1 MRRRRFF
8 QLVLC
13 VTTGFALG
21 SAPNDT
27 QSNAIDVKQSLDR
40 LAVTGSVLMI
50 AAHPDDENTGLISYL
65 ARGRKVRT
73 AYLSLTRGEGGQN
86 VIGPEQGAD
95 LGILRTEE
103 LLQSRRVDGGQQF
116 FSRAIDFGYSKSAKE
131 ALDKWGHDAVLGD
144 IVWVIRSFRPDVV
157 ILQFTGTS
165 RDGHGQHQASA
176 ILGREAYEA
185 AGDPKKFPEQLK
197 YVQPWHPTRLMVNR
211 RGFTKEMQKEIDA
224 LAQRVDLEIG
234 GYDPLLGYSYGE
246 LAGISRSLNSSQS
259 DGTPRMR
266 GDLKTT
272 LVTLS
277 GPPAKTDLF
286 DGVNL
291 TWSRYPGGEAVGKM
305 LAEAASN
312 WKADDPTVCIEW
324 LIKAREA
331 AAKLDSPEVA
341 ERIHQI
347 DETIAKCAGL
357 WLDFSTDREQVIGGS
372 EFKLKVTAIQ
382 RTALPVVIESLKVNG
397 EEISGTKMPVELK
410 LNEVKLIETPHTIA
424 AGSMTTQPYWLQE
437 PAVGDLYQVAN
448 ARLIGLPENP
458 PLLTLQADVRI
469 GQAYIKIERPVLYRY
484 MDRLHGESVEPVAVM
499 PPASLRF
506 LQPTQ
511 VFPALASKKIEVEV
525 NSHAAIKD
533 GRVSLEAPAG
543 WKVEPASEEVTFT
556 GADEHKVLT
565 FEVTPERTAAV
576 GDLKAS
582 LETGGRRIA
591 VDVKHID
598 YPHIPLQTL
607 FPPSETKLV
616 RADTVVLARRVGYVM
631 GAGDDVPAALLQL
644 GCSVSLLSPS
654 DLAQGDLSQFDAIVT
669 GIRAYTERPDLAANQ
684 ARLMEYVSNGGTLVV
699 QYNRIERDRSEP
711 LKHMGPYPFEI
722 GSQRVTVEEAPVV
735 FDASNPLLS
744 SPNRITEHDF
754 DGWVQERGLYF
765 ASKWDAHYETPF
777 EMHDPGD
784 PSMKGSTLVTRYG
797 KGVYIF
803 TALSFFRELP
813 AGVPGAYRLFA
824 NFLSA
829 SKTLGAT
836 AAAPT
841 NRAER

>member
-1 MRRRRFF
+1 MQRRRFF
-8 QLVLC
+8 HFLLC
-13 VTTGFALG
+13 LTTGWAFA
-21 SAPNDT
+21 SAPNET
-27 QSNAIDVKQSLDR
+27 QSDAIDVKQSLDR

-86 VIGPEQGAD
+86 VIGPEQGDD

-131 ALDKWGHDAVLGD
+131 SLDKWGHDAVLGD

-176 ILGREAYEA
+176 ILGREAYDA

-224 LAQRVDLEIG
+224 LPERVDLEIG

-286 DGVNL
+286 DGVDL
-291 TWSRYPGGEAVGKM
+291 TWSRYSGGEAVGKM
-305 LAEAASN
+305 LAEAAHK
-312 WKADDPTVCIEW
+312 WKADDPTQCIEW
-324 LIKAREA
+324 LVKAREA

-341 ERIHQI
+341 ERIRQI

-357 WLDFSTDREQVIGGS
+357 WLDFSTDREQILAGN

-382 RTALPVVIESLKVNG
+382 RTALPVVIESLRVNG
-397 EEISGTKMPVELK
+397 QELPETKTPIALK
-410 LNEVKLIETPHTIA
+410 LNEVKVIETPHTIPT
-424 AGSMTTQPYWLQE
+424 AGVTTQPYWLRE
-437 PAVGDLYQVAN
+437 PAAGDLYQVSD

-458 PLLTLQADVRI
+458 PLLTLQADVQI
-469 GQAYIKIERPVLYRY
+469 GQARIKVERPVLYRY
-484 MDRLHGESVEPVAVM
+484 MDRMHGESIKPVAVM

-525 NSHAAIKD
+525 NSHAALKE
-533 GRVSLEAPAG
+533 GRVSLKAPTG
-543 WKVEPASEEVTFT
+543 WKIEPAYQEVAFN
-556 GADEHKVLT
+556 GAGEQKILT
-565 FEVTPERTAAV
+565 FDVTPARDAAV

-582 LETGGRRIA
+582 LQTDGRRIA
-591 VDVKHID
+591 VDVRYID
-598 YPHIPLQTL
+598 YAHIPLQTL
-607 FPPSETKLV
+607 FPPSETRLV
-616 RADTVVLARRVGYVM
+616 RADAVVLARRVGYVM

-644 GCSVSLLSPS
+644 GCTVVLLSPS
-654 DLAQGDLSQFDAIVT
+654 DLAQGDLRQFDAIVT
-669 GIRAYTERPDLAANQ
+669 GIRAYTERPDLVANQ

-722 GSQRVTVEEAPVV
+722 GNQRVTVEEAPVV
-735 FDASNPLLS
+735 FDAGNPLLT
-744 SPNRITEHDF
+744 SPNRITERDF

-765 ASKWDAHYETPF
+765 ASKWDARYETPF

-829 SKTLGAT
+829 SKTLGAAP
-836 AAAPT
+836 AAA

>member
-1 MRRRRFF
+1 MRRHHFF
-8 QLVLC
+8 PLLVCL
-13 VTTGFALG
+13 TTCSAFA
-21 SAPNDT
+21 STPNET
-27 QSNAIDVKQSLDR
+27 QSDAINVKQALDR
-40 LAVTGSVLMI
+40 LTVTGSVLMI

-197 YVQPWHPTRLMVNR
+197 YVRPWRPTRLMVNR
-211 RGFTKEMQKEIDA
+211 RGFTQEMQKEIEA
-224 LAQRVDLEIG
+224 LPERVDLEIG

-277 GPPAKTDLF
+277 GPPAKNDLF
-286 DGVNL
+286 DGVDL
-291 TWSRYPGGEAVGKM
+291 TWSRYPGGEPVGKM
-305 LAEAASN
+305 LAEAARA
-312 WKADDPTVCIEW
+312 WKAEDPTQCIEW
-324 LIKAREA
+324 LVKAREA
-331 AAKLDSPEVA
+331 ASRLDSSEVSA
-341 ERIHQI
+341 RVRQI
-347 DETIAKCAGL
+347 DETIGKCAGL
-357 WLDFSTDREQVIGGS
+357 WLDFSTDREQILAGD

-382 RTALPVVIESLKVNG
+382 RTTLPVVIESLRVNG
-397 EEISGTKMPVELK
+397 EELPGAKTPVALKPNETKV
-410 LNEVKLIETPHTIA
+410 IEAPHRIPA
-424 AGSMTTQPYWLQE
+424 AGVTTQPYWLRK
-437 PAVGDLYQVAN
+437 PAAGDLYQVAD
-448 ARLIGLPENP
+448 AQLIGLPENP
-458 PLLTLQADVRI
+458 PLLTLQADVEI
-469 GQAYIKIERPVLYRY
+469 GQAHIKVERPVLYRY
-484 MDRLHGESVEPVAVM
+484 MDRMHGESIKPVVVM

-511 VFPALASKKIEVEV
+511 VFPAEASKKIEVEV
-525 NSHAAIKD
+525 NSHAAVKEGKVSMKAPPGWTIEPAFESVAFGGAGEQKVVTFQVTPVRGAAAGNLEAYLATD
-533 GRVSLEAPAG
+533 GRQ
-543 WKVEPASEEVTFT
+543 
-556 GADEHKVLT
+556 
-565 FEVTPERTAAV
+565 
-576 GDLKAS
+576 
-582 LETGGRRIA
+582 IA
-591 VDVKHID
+591 VDVRHID
-598 YPHIPLQTL
+598 YPHIPQQTL
-607 FPPSETKLV
+607 FPPAETKLV
-616 RADTVVLARRVGYVM
+616 RADTIVLARRVGYVM
-631 GAGDDVPAALLQL
+631 GAGDDVPAALVQL
-644 GCSVSLLSPS
+644 GCEVVQLSPS

-669 GIRAYTERPDLAANQ
+669 GIRAYTERPDLMANQ
-684 ARLMEYVSNGGTLVV
+684 ARLMQYVSNGGTLVV
-699 QYNRIERDRSEP
+699 QYNRIERDRSEL
-711 LKHMGPYPFEI
+711 LKHLGPYPFEI
-722 GSQRVTVEEAPVV
+722 GNQRVTVEEAPVV
-735 FDASNPLLS
+735 FDAKNPLLS
-744 SPNRITEHDF
+744 APNRITERDF

-777 EMHDPGD
+777 EMHDPGE
-784 PSMKGSTLVTRYG
+784 PPMKGSTLVARYG
-797 KGVYIF
+797 RGVYIF
-803 TALSFFRELP
+803 TAFSFFRELP

-829 SKTLGAT
+829 SKTLGA
-836 AAAPT
+836 AAAPA